1 MVITCSIV
9 SGGDK
14 MALLDPDLVINFLH
28 YGFLALGFGILIVG
42 VLELIAYGVFKAM
55 SFFRL

>member
-1 MVITCSIV
+1 M

-14 MALLDPDLVINFLH
+14 IALLDPDLVINFLH